1 LKKIEPDANTDFDA
15 MRKFTPA
22 RLGQGRAGTRYTTAA
37 MLALRA
43 DHARAV
49 DAVLTLV
56 ARDWPQ
62 RNGLLEVHSQALTRE
77 DYIRYPA
84 RGRRLT
90 DADAAR
96 VARLKPAPLIRS
108 PFHQGKGLGVRS
120 PVGRAKSTPPTV
132 LLCIGDGLSSAAVE
146 KNAAPLLR
154 ALMKILASRYRLLKP
169 IFIRNA
175 RVRIEDHLGE
185 ILRPDVVCMIVG
197 ERPGLVT
204 AESLSAYVI
213 YRPTLK
219 SIEPDRT
226 VISNIH
232 RGGIPIAEAA
242 CKIATLIDD
251 ANRFEASGAALA
263 QKVAPAT

>member
-1 LKKIEPDANTDFDA
+1 MKKPGPDSDFDA
-15 MRKFTPA
+15 MRKSTPA
-22 RLGQGRAGTRYTTAA
+22 RLGLGRAGPRYTTAA
-37 MLALRA
+37 MLSLRA

-49 DAVLTLV
+49 DAVMTQV
-56 ARDWPQ
+56 AQDWPR
-62 RNGLLEVHSQALTRE
+62 RNSLLEVHSQALTRE
-77 DYIRYPA
+77 DYIRHPE
-84 RGRRLT
+84 RGRRL
-90 DADAAR
+90 DAADAKR
-96 VARLKPAPLIRS
+96 VARLKLRGRGKS
-108 PFHQGKGLGVRS
+108 PMPS
-120 PVGRAKSTPPTV
+120 V

-154 ALMKILASRYRLLKP
+154 ALTRLLAPRYRLLKP

-204 AESLSAYVI
+204 AESLSAYLI

-232 RGGIPIAEAA
+232 RRGIPIAQAA
-242 CKIATLIDD
+242 RKIATLLEDVIK
-251 ANRFEASGAALA
+251 FQASGAPLA
-263 QKVAPAT
+263 RKTSDSLPRSSGEG

>member
-1 LKKIEPDANTDFDA
+1 
-15 MRKFTPA
+15 
-22 RLGQGRAGTRYTTAA
+22 
-37 MLALRA
+37 MLSLRA

-49 DAVLTLV
+49 DAVMTEV
-56 ARDWPQ
+56 AREWPR
-62 RNGLLEVHSQALTRE
+62 RNGLLEVHSQAATRD
-77 DYIRYPA
+77 DYLRYPE

-90 DADAAR
+90 DADAKR
-96 VARLKPAPLIRS
+96 VARLKPRGKSATPSILI
-108 PFHQGKGLGVRS
+108 
-120 PVGRAKSTPPTV
+120 
-132 LLCIGDGLSSAAVE
+132 CIGDGLSSAAVE
-146 KNAAPLLR
+146 KNAGPLLR
-154 ALMKILASRYRLLKP
+154 ALTKILASRYRLLEP

-213 YRPTLK
+213 YRPSLK
-219 SIEPDRT
+219 SIEPDRN

-242 CKIATLIDD
+242 RKIAALVDD
-251 ANRFEASGAALA
+251 AIRFQASGAALA
-263 QKVAPAT
+263 QKTSNSLPRSWGEG

>member
-1 LKKIEPDANTDFDA
+1 MKKPAANSDFDA
-15 MRKFTPA
+15 IRKATPA
-22 RLGQGRAGTRYTTAA
+22 RLGLGRAGPRYTTAA

-49 DAVLTLV
+49 DAVMTEV
-56 ARDWPQ
+56 ARDWP
-62 RNGLLEVHSQALTRE
+62 RCHGLLEVQSQAVTRE
-77 DYIRYPA
+77 DYIRYPD
-84 RGRRLT
+84 RGRRLR
-90 DADAAR
+90 DVDAAR
-96 VARLKPAPLIRS
+96 VGRLKPRGKSKMPSVLI
-108 PFHQGKGLGVRS
+108 
-120 PVGRAKSTPPTV
+120 
-132 LLCIGDGLSSAAVE
+132 CIGDGLSSAAVE
-146 KNAAPLLR
+146 KNAGPLLR
-154 ALMKILASRYRLLKP
+154 ALTRTLAPRYRLLKP
-169 IFIRNA
+169 IFVRNA

-232 RGGIPIAEAA
+232 RGGIPIADAA
-242 CKIATLIDD
+242 RKIATLID
-251 ANRFEASGAALA
+251 AAIKFQASGAALSEKLSPA
-263 QKVAPAT
+263 Q

>member
-1 LKKIEPDANTDFDA
+1 LRKIEPGANSDFDT
-15 MRKFTPA
+15 MRKSTPA
-22 RLGQGRAGTRYTTAA
+22 RLGLGRAGPRYTTAA
-37 MLALRA
+37 MLSLRA

-49 DAVLTLV
+49 DAVMTEV
-56 ARDWPQ
+56 ARDWPR
-62 RNGLLEVHSQALTRE
+62 RNGLLEVHSQAVTRE
-77 DYIRYPA
+77 DYIRYPE

-90 DADAAR
+90 DADAKR
-96 VARLKPAPLIRS
+96 VARLKPSLFRS
-108 PFHQGKGLGVRS
+108 PFPRGKGLGVRFR
-120 PVGRAKSTPPTV
+120 GRAKSPTI
-132 LLCIGDGLSSAAVE
+132 LLCVGDGLSSAAVE
-146 KNAAPLLR
+146 KNAGPLLR
-154 ALMKILASRYRLLKP
+154 ALTKILASRYRLLKP
-169 IFIRNA
+169 TFIRNA

-242 CKIATLIDD
+242 RKIAALIDD
-251 ANRFEASGAALA
+251 AIQFQASGALLA
-263 QKVAPAT
+263 EKTSPPT

>member
-1 LKKIEPDANTDFDA
+1 LKKTGANSSFDE
-15 MRKFTPA
+15 MRKSTPA
-22 RLGQGRAGTRYTTAA
+22 RLGLGRAGPRYTTAA
-37 MLALRA
+37 MLSLRA

-49 DAVLTLV
+49 DAVMTLV
-56 ARDWPQ
+56 ARDWPR
-62 RNGLLEVHSQALTRE
+62 RNGLLEVQSQADTRE
-77 DYIRYPA
+77 DYIRYPE
-84 RGRRLT
+84 RGRRLR
-90 DADAAR
+90 DVDAAR
-96 VARLKPAPLIRS
+96 VARLKPRGRGKLAPPS
-108 PFHQGKGLGVRS
+108 
-120 PVGRAKSTPPTV
+120 A
-132 LLCIGDGLSSAAVE
+132 LLCVGDGLSSAAVE
-146 KNAAPLLR
+146 KNAGPLLH
-154 ALMKILASRYRLLKP
+154 ALTRMLAPRYRLLKP

-175 RVRIEDHLGE
+175 RVRIEDHLGQ

-242 CKIATLIDD
+242 RKIATLIDD
-251 ANRFEASGAALA
+251 SIKFQASGAALA
-263 QKVAPAT
+263 EKTTPTT